1 MAIKKQFTIFDLRF
15 TKSLRIPDDLVNRAQ
30 RAPAK
35 IVNPIVLLIYTL
47 LTALMNERP
56 LSRTMGNVFGP
67 DTQPSADLIHHFREL
82 IGYNNGR
89 RTLSINRTVLAYAM
103 YYLFYNEFMIPDE
116 TR

>member
-1 MAIKKQFTIFDLRF
+1 MQYSSEQWLSCCLLNGGLFPETLRA
-15 TKSLRIPDDLVNRAQ
+15 R
-30 RAPAK
+30 
-35 IVNPIVLLIYTL
+35 LIQKLMLTPLGPL
-47 LTALMNERP
+47 LTALMNERQ
-56 LSRTMGNVFGP
+56 LSRTMGKVFGP

-103 YYLFYNEFMIPDE
+103 YYLFYNELMIPDE